1 MDVADVLL
9 LFHFH
14 LSDFRHPVFL
24 KRKFI
29 LSRNITVIYEIDQY
43 KKRLRK
49 RKINFIQ
56 NEEKLLK
63 YTTKN
68 VSL

>member
-14 LSDFRHPVFL
+14 LSDFRHSVFL
-24 KRKFI
+24 KRKI
-29 LSRNITVIYEIDQY
+29 TLSRNITIIYKIDQY

>member
-14 LSDFRHPVFL
+14 LSDFRHSVFL
-24 KRKFI
+24 KRKII
-29 LSRNITVIYEIDQY
+29 LSRNITIIYKIDQY